1 MIRLSAVVITKNEE
15 DNIRRCLESIR
26 FADEIII
33 IDSGSID
40 KTIEIA
46 ESFNAR
52 VYSPEWQGFGNAKRA
67 GVDKS
72 DGDWILSIDADE
84 EVTETLA
91 AEIQAVI
98 GKSNGASGYYV
109 KRKTKFLG
117 RWILHCGWYPDYV
130 LRLFQ
135 KSSGTFDN
143 AIVHEKVVT
152 NGPVAYLK
160 GELLHYSY
168 PNLEHYLIK
177 FNRYTTM
184 GAEEAFLKGRRAGLM
199 DIVIKPAASFVKHY
213 LLKQGYRDG
222 VEGFVLS
229 SLSSMSVMVKYAK
242 LRQLWKEQ
250 NKER

>member
-1 MIRLSAVVITKNEE
+1 MTKLSAVVITKNEE
-15 DNIRRCLESIR
+15 ENIQRCLESVR

-33 IDSGSID
+33 IDSGSTD

-52 VYSPEWQGFGNAKRA
+52 VYSPEWRGFGPAKKA

-72 DGDWILSIDADE
+72 EGDWILSIDADE
-84 EVTETLA
+84 EVTGHLA

-98 GKSNGASGYYV
+98 ARSNSVSGYYV

-135 KSSGTFDN
+135 KSRGTFDS

-152 NGPVAYLK
+152 DGPVEYLK

-168 PNLEHYLIK
+168 PNLEQYFIK

-184 GAEEAFLKGRRAGLM
+184 GAEEAFRKGRKSKLT

-213 LLKQGYRDG
+213 VLNQGYLDG

-242 LRQLWKEQ
+242 LRQLWQEPA
-250 NKER
+250 KER